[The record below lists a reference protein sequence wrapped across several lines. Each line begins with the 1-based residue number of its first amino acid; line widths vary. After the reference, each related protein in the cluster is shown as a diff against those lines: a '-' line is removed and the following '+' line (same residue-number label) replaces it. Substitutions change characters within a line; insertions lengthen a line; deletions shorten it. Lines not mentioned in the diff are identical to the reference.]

1 MLSLVLAATLA
12 AAPAPRA
19 ASSATTVVHIPRLD
33 KLSGLQAF
41 MSRAGT
47 HAGLARPSTW
57 AAEFHPFLAL
67 DPDDV
72 GRQVGDAAEK
82 ARLQAHL
89 AASEAKSSWP
99 GLEAAVEHVLG
110 DIKNEI
116 KKSADAIDPD
126 KTASDINEKLSA
138 LKKRLFG

>member
-67 DPDDV
+67 DPMSPATLSAV
-72 GRQVGDAAEK
+72 G
-82 ARLQAHL
+82 
-89 AASEAKSSWP
+89 
-99 GLEAAVEHVLG
+99 
-110 DIKNEI
+110 
-116 KKSADAIDPD
+116 IDPAGAATVSFIRRG
-126 KTASDINEKLSA
+126 KVS
-138 LKKRLFG
+138 